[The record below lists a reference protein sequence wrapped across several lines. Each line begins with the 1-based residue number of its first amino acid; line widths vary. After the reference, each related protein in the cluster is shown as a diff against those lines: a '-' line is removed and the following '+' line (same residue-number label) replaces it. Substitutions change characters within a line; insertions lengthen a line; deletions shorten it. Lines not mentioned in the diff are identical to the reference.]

1 MPTPPPRKSG
11 QAIIFLM
18 VVMVIGILA
27 VVWNF
32 DLHRVVSAK
41 LRMRNAGDA
50 AALAA
55 ARWQG
60 HALNMIGDLNLIQ
73 AALISQ
79 AYADYLEAL
88 QEWIDNGGI
97 NSGEP
102 EPEYEDFLDYAE
114 YEALHELRLRLE
126 FVGPMAAFA
135 VAQQTAFNNGALP
148 DPALASNL
156 VELAEDLR
164 YKIDEQPYDNA
175 FKDYADLLGNLAVR
189 GVAASSYGI
198 DRLGDHPLVQETFY
212 AAISEAVAGWWCP
225 MHNHRHLLK
234 NYEGFDSWG
243 KLDTEFDHRF
253 MFDLQLDEFMVTDT
267 ANIPGIAIPDIDDFF
282 PELDDYLSETDV
294 VNDFGSPGDA
304 GAGIGLALDVSWHI
318 YDYSW
323 DERWPRPA
331 EYNDDGFAIR
341 DTVKYEYNYL
351 GAVAG
356 IGMSAT
362 VGRGILSSSDND
374 TVDLSYKAKAKVFG
388 FLNAEDGIHPPYYF
402 VFVFPCFENV
412 RLVHS
417 DLGDKVMD
425 GVFYEHVTK
434 HLEPYLDG
442 GPDACNAQ
450 CPYCRLLV
458 AWEDLDRKKGLEWLE
473 RAYNDDRDNPC
484 EPDIEGED
492 FPWGDDGGGAPGG
505 S

>member
-73 AALISQ
+73 AALF
-79 AYADYLEAL
+79 ADNYDPTNGVPPEIIQEA
-88 QEWIDNGGI
+88 EG
-97 NSGEP
+97 
-102 EPEYEDFLDYAE
+102 
-114 YEALHELRLRLE
+114 LHELRQRLE
-126 FVGPMAAFA
+126 FVGPLAAFA

-148 DPALASNL
+148 DPVLASNL

-175 FKDYADLLGNLAVR
+175 FKDYADLLDNLAVR
-189 GVAASSYGI
+189 GVAVSSYGI
-198 DRLGDHPLVQETFY
+198 DWSGDQEDHPLVQETFY
-212 AAISEAVAGWWCP
+212 AAIAEAVAGWWCP
-225 MHNHRHLLK
+225 MHDHRHLLE
-234 NYEGFDSWG
+234 NYEDFGSWG
-243 KLDTEFDHRF
+243 KLDTEFEHRP
-253 MFDLQLDEFMVTDT
+253 MFDLQLDDEYSVELPSLSPPFSAVIQDPDTYWYSALYDYLNSNDVVDAQGNGAYVIDAVLDADT
-267 ANIPGIAIPDIDDFF
+267 AEWHVYDN
-282 PELDDYLSETDV
+282 SWTD
-294 VNDFGSPGDA
+294 P
-304 GAGIGLALDVSWHI
+304 
-318 YDYSW
+318 
-323 DERWPRPA
+323 WPRPA
-331 EYNDDGFAIR
+331 EYDDETDPIKLDPLAIR
-341 DTVKYEYNYL
+341 DPVKGRYNYL

-356 IGMSAT
+356 IGMSAK
-362 VGRGILSSSDND
+362 VGRGILSSSDNE

-388 FLNAEDGIHPPYYF
+388 FLDVDGEPPQPVNYF
-402 VFVFPCFENV
+402 GFVFPCFEDV

-417 DLGDKVMD
+417 DIGDKVLG

-458 AWEDLDRKKGLEWLE
+458 AWENLDRKKGLEWLD
-473 RAYNDDRDNPC
+473 RAYNDDHDNPC

-492 FPWGDDGGGAPGG
+492 FPWGDDGGGATGG